1 MARLLTKD
9 EYIDNFIA
17 SEKQTYRVNWTR
29 DNHLNT
35 LILYEPVPHI
45 IPAHLDLDVGYS
57 GNLSALTYYPR
68 PPSIGAWILFK
79 YDLWYDTAFN
89 QLPINGFM
97 QDAVRRVMKYWTPHD
112 WRGF

>member
-1 MARLLTKD
+1 MARLLTKN
-9 EYIDNFIA
+9 EYIENFIE
-17 SEKQTYRVNWTR
+17 SERQTYRVSWTTH
-29 DNHLNT
+29 NQLNT
-35 LILYEPVPHI
+35 LILYESVPYYSS
-45 IPAHLDLDVGYS
+45 AHLDLDVGYS

-68 PPSIGAWILFK
+68 PPSSGALILFQ